1 MEFFFPEKIPRAAVH
16 RRGRRLGRAG
26 FTLMEVLV
34 VVVILAAVAAL
45 VVSNVDGVTDRAD
58 ATANHATMTTLREAL
73 VGSAAGPGYLADMK
87 HLPGFEIGELEPHDL
102 LFEPAEE
109 LLFKP
114 AANRGW
120 RGPYLRNA
128 QGVANTNK
136 DRGGR
141 FPASGER
148 RFDGDAT
155 FLDRGFF
162 TGPVSSLYGVT
173 DQLTVADTWG
183 NPIVI
188 QVPPNA
194 AFTGPTAAKRLQYA
208 RLVSAGPDGY
218 LTTPLDRLAGMLVD
232 GTATVRGDDVVL
244 FLNRAD
250 TYDTET
256 P

>member
-1 MEFFFPEKIPRAAVH
+1 MESCFPEKTTRAADPR
-16 RRGRRLGRAG
+16 RRGSLRRAG

-34 VVVILAAVAAL
+34 VVVIIAAVAAL
-45 VVSNVDGVTDRAD
+45 IVSNVDGVQERAE
-58 ATANHATMTTLREAL
+58 AAASRATMKTLREAL
-73 VGSAAGPGYLADMK
+73 MGSAAGPGYVADMK
-87 HLPGFEIGELEPHDL
+87 HLPGFDLGKLQPHDL
-102 LFEPAEE
+102 LFEPSQEF
-109 LLFKP
+109 LFQA

-162 TGPVSSLYGVT
+162 MTPSSSPYGVT
-173 DQLTVADTWG
+173 DQLTVADPWG

-188 QVPPNA
+188 QVPPPA
-194 AFTGPTAAKRLQYA
+194 AFSAPTDAKRLKYT

-218 LTTPLDRLAGMLVD
+218 LNTPLDRLAGMLPD
-232 GTATVRGDDVVL
+232 GTATVREDDVVL
-244 FLNRAD
+244 FLDRAD
-250 TYDTET
+250 TYDSET